1 MSSIKRKLESQ
12 SVPGIIAVTQRSELA
27 DAVEAVRQGREADAA
42 RAAAAYCAQRGLA
55 DVAQMRAFIAQ
66 LRRPDPL
73 AWARR
78 VVRRHE
84 RGYPVAPL
92 ALERSR
98 AALVAAA
105 RQRGDREPGE
115 EG

>member
-12 SVPGIIAVTQRSELA
+12 SVSGMIEVTQRSELA
-27 DAVEAVRQGREADAA
+27 DAVDAVRHERKADAA
-42 RAAAAYCAQRGLA
+42 RAAADYCAARGLA

-66 LRRPDPL
+66 LRKPDPL
-73 AWARR
+73 EWARR

-84 RGYPVAPL
+84 RGYPVSPL

-98 AALVAAA
+98 TALVSAA
-105 RQRGDREPGE
+105 RERGDREPGE